1 MNELP
6 NVTNGT
12 NLFSD
17 VSIMDGLMALPKDFF
32 ISKEVIIFSIVLGLV
47 LGWIVTK
54 D

>member
-1 MNELP
+1 MNNSLDIP
-6 NVTNGT
+6 NGT

-17 VSIMDGLMALPKDFF
+17 VTTIDGLMALPKDFF

-47 LGWIVTK
+47 IGWIVTR